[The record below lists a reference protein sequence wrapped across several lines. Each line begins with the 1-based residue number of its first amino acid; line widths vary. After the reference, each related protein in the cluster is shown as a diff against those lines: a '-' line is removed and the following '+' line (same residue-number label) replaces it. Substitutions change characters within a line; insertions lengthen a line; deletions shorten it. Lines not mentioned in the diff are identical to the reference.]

1 MKCQKKK
8 RKKILKLS
16 NLISYTI
23 SIITREQ
30 LLFSY
35 DWKYGFHC

>member
-8 RKKILKLS
+8 KKKILKLY

-35 DWKYGFHC
+35 DWKYGLHC